1 MGARAKYHTD
11 QAAVLVAR
19 KAAVRPKLSQP
30 APKRR
35 KATTDT
41 SPVILA
47 MSEAKFQ
54 RQVRESL
61 TKRGYIVWTFPIMKR
76 TTAGV
81 PDLTFWNPRRPGVLH
96 MWELKREKGRIRPE
110 QIVAI
115 AHLSTVPGVDARFV
129 RPSEWPALRDA
140 LLEPQEDN

>member
-1 MGARAKYHTD
+1 MTTARAKFHAD
-11 QAAVLVAR
+11 QAGLLALR
-19 KAAVRPKLSQP
+19 KAAERPVQGRTATL
-30 APKRR
+30 RR
-35 KATTDT
+35 KAV

-54 RQVRESL
+54 REVKESL
-61 TKRGYIVWTFPIMKR
+61 EKQGYIVWTFPIMKR

-81 PDLTFWNPRRPGVLH
+81 PDLTFWNPNRPGVLH

-140 LLEPQEDN
+140 LIDPQEDI